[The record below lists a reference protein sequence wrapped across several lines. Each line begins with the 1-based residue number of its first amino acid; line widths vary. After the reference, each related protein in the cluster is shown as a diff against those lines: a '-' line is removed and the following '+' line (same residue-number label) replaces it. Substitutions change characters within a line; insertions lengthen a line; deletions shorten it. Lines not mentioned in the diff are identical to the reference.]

1 MIIRWP
7 INQFVYQWRW
17 GNIGRHIF
25 QFCIIGG
32 IYAVPSERPVHH
44 GGSGLYCISYIVGG
58 VYAVQSE
65 RSVHHGGSGV
75 ELPLHDGRTGLRDS
89 GSDQQTDDPS
99 TEPDPPPV
107 HLVRLHPPLILH
119 VQGLHENE
127 VTVSISHYR
136 PQTKLREGNVFTPV
150 CRSFCSQG
158 MGCIPACNGP
168 VTGNPPPVDTPF
180 GQTAPTLGRHPHPG
194 QTLPIWVIYCV
205 YILAQKRSNAGG
217 MQPTGMLFLF
227 TILRLRYHVP
237 FFAPFFVRE
246 SFDLFFWRIFT
257 LVAKVLF
264 LLVSMILST
273 GGVCLSACWDT
284 TTTTPPPPEADPPG
298 ADPPLG
304 ADTVAYGIRSMS
316 GRYASYWNAF
326 V

>member
-7 INQFVYQWRW
+7 INQFVYQRRW

-32 IYAVPSERPVHH
+32 IYAVPSERPVYH

-150 CRSFCSQG
+150 CRSFCSQV

-168 VTGNPPPVDTPF
+168 VTSIPPVDTPY

-217 MQPTGMLFLF
+217 MHPTGMLFLF

-246 SFDLFFWRIFT
+246 SFDLFFD
-257 LVAKVLF
+257 VF
-264 LLVSMILST
+264 LPLWPRFCFYSCLWFCPQ
-273 GGVCLSACWDT
+273 GGGLPQCMLGYHHHHSP
-284 TTTTPPPPEADPPG
+284 TPGSRPPG
-298 ADPPLG
+298 SGPTPLG